1 MEKPHTLWSS
11 AELRKVGPPPV
22 YTGER
27 LAETAFP
34 LGGMGTGCVSLVGT
48 GGLRDWEILNR
59 PNKGSIMPYTFG
71 VLWVRQ
77 PGRDPVTR
85 VLQGPPQPPYSGQGI
100 GSFQG
105 FGFGVERTNGSGLPP
120 MRTVTLGGAFPI
132 AEMTLSDPA
141 LPVRVMLEAYSPFIP
156 LNPDDSG
163 LPIAVLNYTVHNQTG
178 EPLEIALAFNLF
190 NPLGYP
196 GSGPFMGPHLGQNL
210 NSYHDDGLV
219 RGLAMTTSKVSP
231 DDPAYGTM
239 ALMTTW
245 PDTFCQCSW
254 LRGGWFD
261 ALHDFWDHFS
271 RQGTL
276 APRDLGP
283 SDDGASDVGT
293 LGLRATVPPE
303 ASVTL
308 PILLGWHFPTFIKY
322 WGGSAGCDR
331 CDCERPRWRNYYA
344 SQWHDATEVVHYF
357 AANQQRLHDGTRAF
371 TKTLLES
378 TLPDHVL
385 DALSSQ
391 ASILHSPTV
400 LRLEDGTF
408 YGFEGCHGDAGCC
421 EGSCTHV
428 WNYAQTVAYLFPSLE
443 RSLRDADYIYNQRP
457 DGHMAFR
464 LQLPLGS
471 PMSDF
476 HAAADGQL
484 GGILKVYRDWQLCGD
499 DAWLRRLW
507 PKVVKALEYAWE
519 QWDPDRD
526 GVITGIQHNTYDIE
540 FVGPNTMIGSFYL
553 GALHAAERMALHLGD
568 TERAALYHTVYE
580 RGRAA
585 TEDLF
590 NGEYYIQR
598 APDDPELKY
607 QYGEGCLSDQ
617 LIGQWF
623 AHIVGLGHILDPDHV
638 RSAIQAVFR
647 HNWQTDFWEHANP
660 QRIYALNDEQG
671 LLLCSWPRGNRPR
684 FPFVYSDEVWC
695 GIEYQVASHLIYE
708 GFVDE
713 GLAVVKGV
721 RARHDGKRRNP
732 WNEFECGSHYARSL
746 ASWSVLLALSGFQA
760 DAPNRRLAFAPKL
773 ASDPFECFWSTASG
787 WGAYRQSAAGWAE
800 IQVEQGSLTLAALG
814 LGTLSGTATQATVE
828 GRHYAAECQPVA
840 GGCEVRFERNVEIG
854 AGQTLRVALS
864 R

>member
-1 MEKPHTLWSS
+1 METPYTLWSRD
-11 AELRKVGPPPV
+11 ELRRPGSPPR
-22 YTGER
+22 YTGEQTK
-27 LAETAFP
+27 EIAFP
-34 LGGMGTGCVSLVGT
+34 LGGIGTGCVSLTGM
-48 GGLRDWEILNR
+48 GGLRDWEIFNR
-59 PNKGSIMPYTFG
+59 PNKGSVMPYTFAA
-71 VLWVRQ
+71 LWVRQ
-77 PGRDPVTR
+77 GGHEPITR
-85 VLQGPPQPPYSGQGI
+85 VVQGPAQPPYSGQGV
-100 GSFQG
+100 SSYQG
-105 FGFGVERTNGSGLPP
+105 FGFGVERMNGSGLPP
-120 MRTVTLGGAFPI
+120 MRSVAFGGAFPI
-132 AEMTLSDPA
+132 AEVVFSDPG
-141 LPVRVMLEAYSPFIP
+141 LPVQVTLEAYSPFIP

-163 LPIAVLNYTVHNQTG
+163 LPIAVLNYRVHNQTD
-178 EPLEIALAFNLF
+178 EPIEVALAFNLF

-196 GSGPFMGPHLGQNL
+196 GKGAFTGAHLGQNR
-210 NSYHDDGLV
+210 NAYHDDGLV
-219 RGLAMTTSKVSP
+219 RGLAMSTGKVAP

-245 PDTFCQCSW
+245 TETFHQCCW

-271 RQGTL
+271 REGSVP
-276 APRDLGP
+276 ARELGP
-283 SDDGASDVGT
+283 TDEGASDVGT
-293 LGLRATVPPE
+293 LGLRAMIQPGEV
-303 ASVTL
+303 VTL
-308 PILLGWHFPTFIKY
+308 PILLAWHFPTFQKY
-322 WGGSAGCDR
+322 WGGSAGCDG
-331 CDCERPRWRNYYA
+331 CGCERSRWRNYYA
-344 SQWHDATEVVHYF
+344 SQWEDATEVAHYY
-357 AANQQRLHDGTRAF
+357 AANQERLYGGTRAF
-371 TKTLLES
+371 AETLLES
-378 TLPDHVL
+378 TLPDHIL

-443 RSLRDADYIYNQRP
+443 RSLREADYFYNQRP

-471 PMSDF
+471 PMWDF

-484 GGILKVYRDWQLCGD
+484 GGILKVYRDWRLCGD

-526 GVITGIQHNTYDIE
+526 GVITGVQHNTYDIE

-553 GALHAAERMALHLGD
+553 GALRAAECMATHLGD
-568 TERAALYHTVYE
+568 TERAALYREVYE
-580 RGRAA
+580 RGRQA
-585 TEDLF
+585 TEELF
-590 NGEYYIQR
+590 NGEYYVQQC
-598 APDDPELKY
+598 PDDPALKY

-623 AHIVGLGHILDPDHV
+623 AHLVGLGHILDPDHV
-638 RSAIQAVFR
+638 RSAMQAIFH
-647 HNWQTDFWEHANP
+647 HNWRTDFWDHANP

-713 GLAVVKGV
+713 GLAVVKGI
-721 RARHDGKRRNP
+721 RARHDGRRRNP

-746 ASWSVLLALSGFQA
+746 ASWSVLLALSGVEV
-760 DAPNRRLAFAPKL
+760 DAPNLRVSFAPKL
-773 ASDPFECFWSTASG
+773 EADPFGCFWSSASG
-787 WGAYRQSAAGWAE
+787 WGSYRQSGEGWAE
-800 IQVEQGSLTLAALG
+800 IRVEQGNLTLGTLG
-814 LGTLSGTATQATVE
+814 LGRLRGDSARAVLDG
-828 GRHYAAECQPVA
+828 VA
-840 GGCEVRFERNVEIG
+840 VSAQIRPMDQGCEIGIEPEIVIN
-854 AGQTLRVALS
+854 AGQVLHVTLAS
-864 R
+864 